1 MFDVSLH
8 IIISWLSFDS
18 SRPFTCGSMHDSEPA
33 TRTNIIHALHF
44 TSTPGD
50 KNVLRAL
57 SKYINDEHYTV
68 ERAALDAAEKIG
80 RF

>member
-1 MFDVSLH
+1 
-8 IIISWLSFDS
+8 
-18 SRPFTCGSMHDSEPA
+18 MHDSEPA
-33 TRTNIIHALHF
+33 TRTNIIHALHY